1 VSAAVAVR
9 PLQTDERAW
18 LAEHLELSWGAT
30 TIVSRGRAHDA
41 AQLPALVALDGEELL
56 GLATFELRDRACE
69 VVAIEAFRRRCGV
82 GSALLAAVVAQARA
96 SGCERVWLVTT
107 NDNLEALRFYQRR
120 GMRLVAV
127 HPGAVEQARELKP
140 EIPLIGE
147 HGIPIRDE
155 IELELV
161 IAQGGA
167 TLGGCCAPPPAG
179 DPDSPTGWRPPRS
192 AGRSS

>member
-1 VSAAVAVR
+1 VTDAVAVR
-9 PLQTDERAW
+9 PLREDERAW
-18 LAEHLELSWGAT
+18 LAEHLELSWSGT

-56 GLATFELRDRACE
+56 GLASFELRGRACE
-69 VVAIEAFRRRCGV
+69 LVAIEAFRRRRGV

-96 SGCERVWLVTT
+96 GGCERLWLVTT

-127 HPGAVEQARELKP
+127 HPDAVAASRELKP

-155 IELELV
+155 IELQLELE
-161 IAQGGA
+161 
-167 TLGGCCAPPPAG
+167 LE
-179 DPDSPTGWRPPRS
+179 
-192 AGRSS
+192 